1 MRILALVTFMLFSFM
16 VPTQAANVKVTVN
29 NVQITDVQITARANL
44 MRVERRGSS
53 NSGRFKLATEELIEE
68 QLKLGE
74 AARLGITISNGQV
87 DEAFLNV
94 ARNLKLNAAK
104 LSELLLG
111 SGVNPQTLKDRLRAG
126 LAWQGVSQGAISSR
140 VKVSDFDLEKQAKEQ
155 IDSATSYDYILKEVR
170 FIIPAGSNGST
181 SRRTAQAN
189 QYRKSFQG
197 CDTAVELSLSYTDA
211 AVLNLGRRHGTQ
223 LPDAI
228 AKELSGLSVGG
239 ITKPRVAN
247 GGVSML
253 AICSKSTA
261 EDTSFIK
268 GKIRQEVGT
277 EKLQAAAAAYLKEL
291 RNKAAITY
299 R

>member
-1 MRILALVTFMLFSFM
+1 MRLLALVTFVIFSLLA
-16 VPTQAANVKVTVN
+16 PTQAATVKVTVN
-29 NVQITDVQITARANL
+29 NVQITDVQITARASL
-44 MRVERRGSS
+44 MRVERRGNS
-53 NSGRFKLATEELIEE
+53 NSGRLKLATEELIDE
-68 QLKLGE
+68 QIKLSE
-74 AARLGITISNGQV
+74 AARLGITVGNAQV
-87 DEAFLNV
+87 DEAYLNV
-94 ARNLKLNAAK
+94 ARGLKLNTTK
-104 LSELLLG
+104 LNELLFG

-126 LAWQGVSQGAISSR
+126 LAWQGISQGAISSR
-140 VKVSDFDLEKQAKEQ
+140 VSVSDLDLEQQAREKL
-155 IDSATSYDYILKEVR
+155 SAATSYDYILKEVR
-170 FIIPAGSNGST
+170 FIIPAGSKGST

-211 AVLNLGRRHGTQ
+211 AVLDIGRRHGTQ

-228 AKELSGLSVGG
+228 AKELAGLNAGG

-253 AICSKSTA
+253 AVCSKSAA

-268 GKIRQEVGT
+268 SKIRQEVGT
-277 EKLQAAAAAYLKEL
+277 EKLQSEATAYLKNL
-291 RNKAAITY
+291 RDKAAIVY